1 MTAEPLPDVSGLIEE
16 LQQRR
21 GRPVVFFHCPL
32 TDDTVP
38 ILYGCLKRAGHL
50 DGLDLVLSTVGGSIT
65 TTRQIAMLVR
75 EFTDHLSILVPY
87 RARSAGTLLCL
98 SADQLVL
105 GPLAELGP
113 IDSIMGSQGGPAPD
127 TPGTISAEDIRA
139 FRSMAEDWFGIER
152 AEDRLQVLALLAARI
167 FPTSLSSFYRFDKLV
182 REVAAELLEFS
193 LAGTEH
199 EADRSR
205 IVDRLVSG
213 YSSHDVML
221 SRRDVRALGLPAV
234 DASPVEEDL
243 LWSLSQLVHGGGEQ
257 PDLQPAEQL
266 VGLIAA
272 AGFTARHVVR
282 RVSGPATEAEHRDRP
297 ADRSAPAV
305 TVQWEVSG

>member
-1 MTAEPLPDVSGLIEE
+1 MTAEPLPDVSGLLEQ

-21 GRPVVFFHCPL
+21 GRPAVFFHSPL

-38 ILYGCLKRAGHL
+38 ILYGCLKRAGRRA
-50 DGLDLVLSTVGGSIT
+50 GLDLVLSTVGGSIT
-65 TTRQIAMLVR
+65 STRQIAMLVR
-75 EFTDHLSILVPY
+75 EFTDSLSILVPY

-98 SADQLVL
+98 SADELVL

-113 IDSIMGSQGGPAPD
+113 IDSIMGSQGAPAPD

-182 REVAAELLEFS
+182 REVAAELLEFW
-193 LAGTEH
+193 LAGAGH
-199 EADRSR
+199 EADRNR

-213 YSSHDVML
+213 YHSHDVVL
-221 SRRDVRALGLPAV
+221 TRRDVRALGLPAV
-234 DASPVEEDL
+234 DADPAEEEL
-243 LWSLSQLVHGGGEQ
+243 LWSLSQLVHRGGEQ
-257 PDLQPAEQL
+257 SGMPPAEQL

-272 AGFTARHVVR
+272 TGFTARHVVR
-282 RVSGPATEAEHRDRP
+282 RSFEQGSDAQHRPGQPDRP
-297 ADRSAPAV
+297 GVSV
-305 TVQWEVSG
+305 EWEVSG